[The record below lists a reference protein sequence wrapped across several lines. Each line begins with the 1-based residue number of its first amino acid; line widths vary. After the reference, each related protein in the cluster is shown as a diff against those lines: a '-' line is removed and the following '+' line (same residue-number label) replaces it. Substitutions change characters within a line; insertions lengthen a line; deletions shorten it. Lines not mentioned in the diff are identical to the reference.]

1 MAFNA
6 YLTNSNFPLGTEFDD
21 GLRVGP
27 VLTRTI
33 VSGTGPNSRLTP
45 YSYQQWGQGLLLS
58 SMGTYN
64 IIPRGPSGAGNIAG
78 YNAPLT
84 IAGAG
89 YLNLSADGYVTSS
102 AIAGNGEIIIQ
113 CDWPRVPQL
122 SILGNDIGA
131 DVTFTVFGTDC
142 YGVPLQAS
150 VIANA
155 EGDYSFL
162 KAFYTIT
169 AVYSNGASGAATV
182 QVQTTDTF
190 GLPYKLNSVG
200 DISFINWG
208 DASDMSTS
216 EEDVTRE
223 PTMGTTN
230 LTSGGSTVVNTGAVV
245 KGSNIQVSRSN
256 LVGVAGIITAPWST
270 VVNNTSFEIT
280 VNSAETS
287 AVNWLI
293 TNPPYVSGNTD
304 ALAGLGGVRFM
315 EAGVLAIASTNV
327 NANSIIHTNVSTFGT
342 AHGAWRISN
351 IEPQVSF
358 TITSAAATETSSAEW
373 AIMPQDWVSGTSANM
388 VAGSVFVSTNDV
400 TASSVILVSYGT
412 IAGVPGV
419 LSVPAA
425 TINADPANGPVGFVI
440 NSSSNT
446 DTSTV
451 NWTILSN
458 VQGLTQ
464 GTGTLAAGTATIN
477 TASVE
482 AASVI
487 LMCYNTPDGTQGTW
501 LDVTARVA
509 GTSFTVQS
517 KTNANVLANLDTST
531 FNWVIFPLNMPK
543 ADFATPLGTFVPADE
558 RIATAYTGDVR
569 GTYTPSTP
577 ANGLKQLHFGAFIDG
592 FDAFVDQQADAQL
605 PGGGSSSTDLQLRSA
620 ITIDDQVGVKQYYT
634 GTPA

>member
-21 GLRVGP
+21 GVRVGP

-58 SMGTYN
+58 SIGTYN
-64 IIPRGPSGAGNIAG
+64 IIPRGPSGAGNIVG
-78 YNAPLT
+78 YSAPVT
-84 IAGAG
+84 VTGAG
-89 YLNLSADGYVTSS
+89 YLTLSADGYVTSS
-102 AIAGNGEIIIQ
+102 AIGGNGNVIVQ

-122 SILGNDIGA
+122 SVLTNNIGA
-131 DVTFTVFGTDC
+131 NVTFTVFGTDY

-150 VIANA
+150 VVANA
-155 EGDYSFL
+155 QGDYSFL

-169 AVYSNGASGAATV
+169 GVYSNGASGTATI
-182 QVQTTDTF
+182 QLQTTDTF

-216 EEDVTRE
+216 EEDTTSALSAGFSTLTAGSVTI
-223 PTMGTTN
+223 
-230 LTSGGSTVVNTGAVV
+230 NTEAVT
-245 KGSNIQVSRSN
+245 KGSNIQITCSN
-256 LVGVAGIITAPWST
+256 PGGTQGFLSASVANRTD
-270 VVNNTSFEIT
+270 NTSFVISSSEAADTST
-280 VNSAETS
+280 VNW
-287 AVNWLI
+287 VI
-293 TNPPYVSGNTD
+293 INPPYVASSTD
-304 ALAGLGGVRFM
+304 SNVNIAGVRNM
-315 EAGVLAIASTNV
+315 IAGDISIPSTSV
-327 NANSIIHTNVSTFGT
+327 NANSTIHTNVATFGT
-342 AHGAWRISN
+342 AHNAWQVSG
-351 IEPQVSF
+351 IEPQISF
-358 TITSAAATETSSAEW
+358 SIASTAATETSSVAW
-373 AIMPQDWVSGTSANM
+373 AIMPEDWVSGVSANM
-388 VAGSVFVSTNDV
+388 VAGVVTVLTKDITATSTVFVT
-400 TASSVILVSYGT
+400 YKT
-412 IAGVPGV
+412 IAGTAGT
-419 LSVPAA
+419 LSVP
-425 TINADPANGPVGFVI
+425 VGDIVPGESFVI
-440 NSSSNT
+440 RSSSAI
-446 DTSTV
+446 DTSTIQ
-451 NWTILSN
+451 WTILSN

-477 TASVE
+477 TSGVE
-482 AASVI
+482 ADSVI
-487 LMCYNTPDGTQGTW
+487 LMCYNTPAGTQGTW
-501 LDVTARVA
+501 LDVTAIVA

-531 FNWVIFPLNMPK
+531 FNWIIFPNNMVK
-543 ADFATPLGTFVPADE
+543 ADFATPLGTFAPADE

-605 PGGGSSSTDLQLRSA
+605 PGGGSSSTDLQLRSPL
-620 ITIDDQVGVKQYYT
+620 TIDDQVGVKQYYT